1 MITKANKR
9 VKDTKSAFFIVI
21 WLIFIGTVLF
31 LSYFL
36 YTHFN
41 KLVDSDISSELILA
55 RQLADE
61 KSIISRNWYYATELH
76 VFSA

>member
-55 RQLADE
+55 R
-61 KSIISRNWYYATELH
+61 
-76 VFSA
+76 